1 MLLDNGTSSNWCS
14 GDFFK
19 LYCLVYKEEEKC
31 LCSRKERDGG
41 HAQDYMIEEHLGV
54 VAPGPY
60 QSTEDL
66 NIVAHIFN
74 CVAWQGSHYVN
85 IIKLMCIL
93 QKHLEDFTFHVVL

>member
-1 MLLDNGTSSNWCS
+1 MVLHRIDTLAISSNYTPS
-14 GDFFK
+14 
-19 LYCLVYKEEEKC
+19 CLQRRRENVYVPEKKEMDDT
-31 LCSRKERDGG
+31 LST
-41 HAQDYMIEEHLGV
+41 MIEEHLGV

-60 QSTEDL
+60 QSTDDV

-85 IIKLMCIL
+85 IVKLMCIL

>member
-1 MLLDNGTSSNWCS
+1 MLLDNGTSLNWYS

-19 LYCLVYKEEEKC
+19 LYSVLSTKKKRNVYVPEKKEMEDM
-31 LCSRKERDGG
+31 LRT
-41 HAQDYMIEEHLGV
+41 MIEEHLGV

-60 QSTEDL
+60 QATEDL

-85 IIKLMCIL
+85 IVKLMCIL